1 VVCTNLID
9 LITPSPIDHFQ
20 RKGEQMEI
28 SRRVFCSSLAATA
41 IGSRQNSKVVRYVR
55 YEHRGK
61 VAYGI
66 LDSDTIRE
74 IRGGLFAGEA
84 ETGTKVKL
92 EAVKLLWPCEPTKV
106 LAVGLNYKS
115 HLGNRPAPEKPE
127 LFFKPLTSL
136 QNPDGEIVIPSGA
149 KNVHYEGELV
159 IVIGKKAQ
167 RVSAERAAEYIFG
180 YTCGNDVSERD
191 WQRGDLQWWR
201 AKGSDTFAPL
211 GPAIA
216 VGLDYK
222 RSRLQTRVNG
232 EVKQSQLLSD
242 LIFDAAAI
250 VSFTS
255 QYVTLERGDVIYT
268 GTPGTTS
275 AMKPGDLVEIEI
287 DGIGILKNRVTG

>member
-1 VVCTNLID
+1 
-9 LITPSPIDHFQ
+9 
-20 RKGEQMEI
+20 MEI
-28 SRRVFCSSLAATA
+28 SRRGFCTGLAAA
-41 IGSRQNSKVVRYVR
+41 GIALPQNASDKVVRYVR

-61 VAYGI
+61 VSYGI
-66 LDSDTIRE
+66 LDGDSIKE
-74 IRGGLFAGEA
+74 IRGGLFGNRAQ
-84 ETGTKVKL
+84 TGAKVEL
-92 EAVKLLWPCEPTKV
+92 AAVKLLWPCEPTKV

-136 QNPDGEIVIPSGA
+136 QNPNGDIVIPPGA

-167 RVSAERAAEYIFG
+167 RISTEKATDHIFG

-211 GPAIA
+211 GPVIVA
-216 VGLDYK
+216 GLDYK
-222 RSRLQTRVNG
+222 KSRLQTRVNG

-242 LIFDAAAI
+242 LLFDAQAI
-250 VSFTS
+250 VGFTS
-255 QYVTLERGDVIYT
+255 KYVTLEPGDVIYT
-268 GTPGTTS
+268 GTPGATS
-275 AMKPGDLVEIEI
+275 AMKPGDVVEIEI
-287 DGIGILKNRVTG
+287 DGIGTLKNRVTGLTDK

>member
-1 VVCTNLID
+1 
-9 LITPSPIDHFQ
+9 
-20 RKGEQMEI
+20 MEI
-28 SRRVFCSSLAATA
+28 SRRAFCSGLAASG
-41 IGSRQNSKVVRYVR
+41 IGLRQNAGDKVLRYVR
-55 YEHRGK
+55 YEYRGK
-61 VAYGI
+61 IAYGI
-66 LDSDTIRE
+66 LDGDSIRE
-74 IRGGLFAGEA
+74 IRGGLLSKGA
-84 ETGTKVKL
+84 ETGTRVKL
-92 EAVKLLWPCEPTKV
+92 ATVKLLWPCEPTKV

-136 QNPDGEIVIPSGA
+136 QNPDGEIIIPPGA

-159 IVIGKKAQ
+159 IIIGKRARRIPSEK
-167 RVSAERAAEYIFG
+167 AAEYIFG

-191 WQRGDLQWWR
+191 WQRSDLQWWR

-211 GPAIA
+211 GPAIS

-242 LIFDAAAI
+242 LLFDAAAI

-255 QYVTLERGDVIYT
+255 QYVTLEPGDVIYT

-275 AMKPGDLVEIEI
+275 AMKPGDIVEIEI
-287 DGIGILKNRVTG
+287 DGVGILKNRVTS